1 MRLKTKYTM
10 IKEIKIMKAFDPEK
24 LHPRAFY
31 SLFSGIMAPRL
42 IAWVASLNED
52 KSVNIAPYS
61 FFSGA
66 NTRPPMVVLSI
77 GSIQGIKKDTASN
90 ILKEKECVIHMADET
105 MIKKM
110 NVSAKKLKKNESEAE
125 AFNIELIPS
134 TKVKTPSIKDTIFQM
149 ECTLHQHILL
159 PQNDMFILE
168 VKQLSID
175 EKYLKNG
182 QIDVEAY
189 HPLTRLM
196 GNYYATHYDMK
207 KLSHPDLDT
216 IDE

>member
-1 MRLKTKYTM
+1 MKKMKT
-10 IKEIKIMKAFDPEK
+10 FDPEK

-42 IAWVASLNED
+42 IAWVASLNDD

-77 GSIQGIKKDTASN
+77 GSIQGRKKDTASN
-90 ILKEKECVIHMADET
+90 IIREKECVIHMADET

-125 AFNIELIPS
+125 AFNIDLIPS
-134 TKVKTPSIKDTIFQM
+134 IKVKTPSIKDTIFQM
-149 ECTLHQHILL
+149 ECTLHQHISL

-207 KLSHPDLDT
+207 KLIHPDLDT
-216 IDE
+216 LDE